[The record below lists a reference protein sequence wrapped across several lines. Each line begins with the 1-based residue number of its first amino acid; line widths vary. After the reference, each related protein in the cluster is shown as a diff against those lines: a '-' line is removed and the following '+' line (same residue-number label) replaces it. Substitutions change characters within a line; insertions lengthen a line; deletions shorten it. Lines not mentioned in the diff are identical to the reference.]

1 MWGRRAILISSS
13 ALGKVFE
20 GRVSRMMRRVAQ
32 DGNDCRR
39 QSRWLLLPA
48 FVLSVLACGAVRGQT
63 APNTI
68 PMPLAPAT
76 ASPPLPKL
84 SDSATRSEAPS
95 DAAPTTIK
103 PTVLPRMPEV
113 RGASLD
119 RVVATVN
126 GDLILDSDIDQEQRF
141 ANLLPYGEA
150 AAGAYSRGV
159 ALERLI
165 NRALILQ
172 QTQLQ
177 PSEGITLA
185 AAAKDL
191 DSLRKTIPACKEY
204 HCETKTGWDRF
215 LMSQGFT
222 EQSLTSL
229 WRERM
234 EVLAFIELRFRMGVR
249 ISPAEIQTYYEKT
262 MLPQYAAKGA
272 KAPPVEAISSRIQEV
287 LLQQQV
293 SSLLRDW
300 LNSLRAQGSVVVF
313 HPGEQVP

>member
-1 MWGRRAILISSS
+1 
-13 ALGKVFE
+13 
-20 GRVSRMMRRVAQ
+20 MMRRVAQ
-32 DGNDCRR
+32 LGSDCRR
-39 QSRWLLLPA
+39 RSLWWLLPA
-48 FVLSVLACGAVRGQT
+48 FALSVLACGVARGQT
-63 APNTI
+63 VPNTT
-68 PMPLAPAT
+68 PMPLTPAT
-76 ASPPLPKL
+76 AAPALPKL
-84 SDSATRSEAPS
+84 PDSVTRSEAPS
-95 DAAPTTIK
+95 DAAPTTIT
-103 PTVLPRMPEV
+103 PTTLPRMPEV
-113 RGASLD
+113 QGASLD
-119 RVVATVN
+119 RVVAIVN

-141 ANLLPYGEA
+141 ANLLPYGEV

-177 PSEGITLA
+177 SSEGVTLA

-191 DSLRKTIPACKEY
+191 DTLRKTIPACKEY
-204 HCETKTGWDRF
+204 HCETKEGWDRF

-222 EQSLTSL
+222 EQSLTRL

-234 EVLAFIELRFRMGVR
+234 EVLGFIELRFRMGVR
-249 ISPAEIQTYYEKT
+249 ISQAEIQTYYEKT
-262 MLPQYAAKGA
+262 MLPQYAANGA
-272 KAPPVEAISSRIQEV
+272 KAPPVDVISSRIQEV

-300 LNSLRAQGSVVVF
+300 LNSLRAQGSVVVL